1 VDSTTPAH
9 MKTSR
14 SNIAPDSVE
23 TFNIIF
29 AELETGSSTYINSGK
44 LIINVPREWTEVTVL
59 NNPTSG
65 FVNPAI
71 ITSFGDGSNQ
81 IVATLP
87 PCVGSACMG
96 GNSGSSG
103 EPTNT
108 IQFSA
113 RSPNVT
119 VDHMYVMYV
128 LATGE
133 ANDDFTVGNLSEI
146 VLQVNA
152 P

>member
-1 VDSTTPAH
+1 
-9 MKTSR
+9 
-14 SNIAPDSVE
+14 
-23 TFNIIF
+23 
-29 AELETGSSTYINSGK
+29 
-44 LIINVPREWTEVTVL
+44 
-59 NNPTSG
+59 
-65 FVNPAI
+65 
-71 ITSFGDGSNQ
+71 
-81 IVATLP
+81 
-87 PCVGSACMG
+87 MG